1 MQRIIPVTFRR
12 QTHIVLILLGIL
24 PYLLVTYTF
33 IRLNLNSLTIFMLV
47 TLIVLVSHF
56 IGYLIL
62 RTFSLRLLSLVD
74 QLKQTPDQK
83 GYKRIPEDDPIE
95 EIRDISRQFNQM
107 VAELEQSKSNFA
119 DVTVA
124 LMKHAKDA
132 TNDYEHR
139 ITESK
144 SREEKLKPYIGIK
157 VFEDMIHHHP
167 AEENHLNSRRDV
179 CVLFADIRGFTAIT
193 EQEEPEEVV
202 SMLNEY
208 FEEMIDVIHRYDGI
222 LDKFIGDELMA
233 VFGLLPNS
241 KNAAADAVNT
251 AVDMQVAVYKLMQ
264 QRRKENKITFSVG
277 IGINAGMVIAGDIG
291 SKMRRDYT
299 VIGDTVNVA
308 SRLVNLSEGN
318 EILVSR
324 SIHERCKDDFHLQL
338 KGKTKV
344 KNRVQEVEFFRVAG
358 KKQ

>member
-1 MQRIIPVTFRR
+1 MQRIIPVSFQR

-33 IRLNLNSLTIFMLV
+33 IRLNLNSSTIVLLV
-47 TLIVLVSHF
+47 TLTVLGSHF
-56 IGYLIL
+56 IGYMIL
-62 RTFSLRLLSLVD
+62 RSFSLRLLSLVD
-74 QLKQTPDQK
+74 KLKQPADQK
-83 GYKRIPEDDPIE
+83 GYRQIPEDDPID
-95 EIRDISRQFNQM
+95 EIREISRQFNQL
-107 VAELEQSKSNFA
+107 VAELEQSKNNFA

-132 TNDYEHR
+132 TNEYENR

-157 VFEDMIHHHP
+157 VFEEMIHHQTV
-167 AEENHLNSRRDV
+167 EEKYLNRRRDV

-193 EQEEPEEVV
+193 EREEPEEVV

-208 FEEMIDVIHRYDGI
+208 FELMIEVIHRHNGI

-241 KNAAADAVNT
+241 DNAVVDAVDT
-251 AVDMQVAVYKLMQ
+251 AVDMQVAIRKLMRERQ
-264 QRRKENKITFSVG
+264 KKNKTTFSVG

-308 SRLVNLSEGN
+308 SRLVDLSEGN
-318 EILVSR
+318 EILISR
-324 SIHERCKDDFHLQL
+324 SAHDSCKTDYHLQM

-344 KNRVQEVEFFRVAG
+344 KNRVQEVEFFNVAG
-358 KKQ
+358 KKL